1 MATSLK
7 HVSESL
13 KSSKEI
19 TADESNNSSL
29 FEMETPVVETQKP
42 EREYVV
48 FKLCKKKRGRT
59 YVDGICDNVLNP
71 KTKRRERIWLLNGAD
86 SIWQTEITE
95 LLKDKDYLTRNRRS
109 IQFED
114 GVCRIKVN
122 DERALEFARATT
134 HNVGRGKKNTGGK
147 FDFYEYD
154 PQVEQEEKLKSQR
167 LKIDLLLK
175 VSNMDAAKMK
185 KLASFMGIVFVDDIG
200 MEKGD
205 EGIRSELLI
214 KVDNN
219 PTEFAKHIDSA
230 EVEISYMVKMA
241 IRQAKI
247 DLQGQS
253 GNAIWAGGKGFIAK
267 IPAARKAHEY
277 LTELAM
283 TNSDEGRAFKEQ
295 LQTMIK

>member
-7 HVSESL
+7 DVNESQ
-13 KSSKEI
+13 KSAKELSG
-19 TADESNNSSL
+19 EENKKSSL
-29 FEMETPVVETQKP
+29 FQVEQPVVETKKP
-42 EREYVV
+42 EREYFV
-48 FKLCKKKRGRT
+48 FKLCKKKRGRAH
-59 YVDGICDNVLNP
+59 VDGICDNVMNP
-71 KTKRRERIWLLNGAD
+71 TTKRRERIWLLNGAD
-86 SIWQTEITE
+86 SIWQSELQE
-95 LLKDKDYLTRNRRS
+95 LLKDKEYVRRNRRS
-109 IQFED
+109 LSFED
-114 GVCRIKVN
+114 SICRIHVT
-122 DERALEFARATT
+122 DDRALEFARATT

-154 PQVEQEEKLKSQR
+154 PQAEQQEKLQSQR

-175 VSNMDAAKMK
+175 VSNLDASKVK
-185 KLASFMGIVFVDDIG
+185 KLASFMGISFVDDIG

-219 PTEFAKHIDSA
+219 PTEFAKYIDSA

-247 DLQGQS
+247 DLTGHS